1 MKLEEVIE
9 MSTEFEFDAK
19 VKEADDIDI
28 KEYSFSPTLLENGVI
43 DYSNIEHDKIF
54 LVNKHDILEKEK
66 PDWIPEL
73 DLDGLMADEFL
84 PTTIKSSDG
93 FYYVQAKKFIGMGA
107 KSVETKDLIGKNKT
121 VEIQEK
127 KYETTVYKMSS
138 DILAATVDYYIK
150 KQKALNK
157 QVGKKE
163 TVGLP
168 RRTKSMYTS
177 RFQNMVD
184 LLRFIPEY
192 KENEALLKHY
202 PNRSKS
208 EAYRKQNKIIFD
220 QYKDLLGNLKD
231 KILDLNLD
239 KIDYGNAYTK
249 GEITSYG
256 DTGLS
261 NSLYEDF
268 GVRIKKQNGSTFS
281 LEQKNRVESV
291 LKDTYT
297 YYGDLSN
304 ISKDFNLKVSYAD
317 NCRQHARKAIGL
329 FTPYH
334 NAIGVS
340 FFDDNTYERTTAVH
354 EFAHFLDYTK
364 GNEFSYR
371 YASDKD
377 GSLENQIATKY
388 KKLIREQ
395 NENNKSKV
403 DESKTI
409 KLGDY
414 WYRTCECFA
423 RAMEQDF
430 ELTIG
435 LKEKCEPPA
444 YLPEEIFN
452 KEIKPL
458 IEELKKENEIKL
470 NLIPGKFVTLT
481 TKIKGNVMEQTKDYE
496 TLENVFE
503 ENKLIDSIF
512 QTVSK
517 EFNEKNK
524 DFFNFYEEE
533 KSEQIENLS
542 KNISN
547 IKEKMLFSKI
557 HSEMLKIRVE
567 ELKEMVK
574 RCPNEDIALAVGIRY
589 FNYFGN
595 IEGNISHQNLYTR
608 FGIGHYEKDQM
619 VYPKP
624 EELNSFISKLYE
636 NSKTQETY
644 IWKHYEDGSCCLKA
658 PNGEEY
664 FVYDPDA
671 DEVKITKDSNWIRI
685 DELNLGD
692 KTFTQYAED
701 YVLEKNA
708 ATYISF
714 ETNGKNIEKEQN
726 VDESKQYSFFVKDT
740 AEFEMFEEFETITGL
755 TAREAI
761 SEYKRLREDGLK
773 AGIGIN
779 IPSDTTFDDPKGLG
793 TTILVRENGI
803 DTFDIYGDSFIVDLK
818 ENNEKSQNR
827 IAAYKELCEELQRAG
842 LNVKEPKFLFEK
854 EKELGLSDELTNT
867 ETVTKEE
874 LEREKALIQERIKRY
889 KEELSELKN
898 TDPNYLD
905 EDITIQSE
913 LIRKLENQTD
923 EDIKKQIL
931 WKKENQRE
939 QEELKKN
946 IVEQMKKESQ
956 KKTIA
961 QEGDLFSYN
970 ETHPSYLHKNKE
982 TGREIS
988 IQPEGLL
995 TENIKNIGRLK
1006 NLSEA
1011 TETIEKIKSMGFDIH
1026 STASR
1031 VVIFNDDKF
1040 YDFDTN
1046 SDIGK
1051 FNFQTE
1057 EYEYNFDNRKL
1068 KDWDFKKFIDGGLK
1082 ITKQMKEFEKI
1093 EAKNTEIKS
1102 EEKQKINTYIPKPVT
1117 LEEILSVMD
1126 FKIDIS
1132 DSGKIKI
1139 FDNQWG
1145 EYIDNGED
1153 FEGNGNEAYEFTSAS
1168 EIFERLDTYISDYI
1182 INDMIEQL
1190 NVIGAE
1196 PATSETLE
1204 DLCHIFK
1211 NELEKGNTGLSEG
1224 TLNLAMGIVEPNTVI
1239 MPEISKN
1246 SLKIEIPQ
1254 VLNYFD
1260 SKYELFYDS
1269 YPADGQIIHNNNVYD
1284 KENVLKLEKELVL
1297 LFDSQMKENE
1307 IFKTFVQN
1315 AAKERGDI
1323 FSSDREC
1330 AALLMTIKEIGLEKE
1345 LGFEIPELKRNEIA
1359 TLLQIELNQS
1369 KITEKEIIN
1378 RVEKGK
1384 NLVKSYFFEHWKDDK
1399 EKGVFDLWAT
1409 HDAMRYVG
1417 FNLEIQNYENGK
1429 YVDVYNQE
1437 EKKELE
1443 KINQTMKNLL
1453 NEYSSEL
1460 IERMNNN
1467 SNKFLFIFEKLQAA
1481 GIEVVFDKEEF
1492 DRILEREKLL
1502 QKMTKK
1508 LSEFEDMKKELLDIT
1523 QRREVLNSEIA
1534 LSQEERIRQETKADD
1549 TEFKNF
1555 CKTVKLLTPFI
1566 EINKNNINGTWY
1578 SEKIKLEFLS
1588 VSTNL
1593 NDDNFHAIEILN
1605 LFSRINGNY
1614 YINIYSI
1621 NELNEFIF
1629 DSHKELHFF
1638 DPYEEKII
1646 SINSDGEINDTEID
1660 EKYLIVL
1667 TEFKKECNRKNFT
1680 KQLEDTIYEELK
1692 KKIETQRVALEKD
1705 INTVFI
1711 NKNVGILTA
1720 SESNDLKQKLY
1731 KLPYVELNGIK
1742 VYANKIDEVKPSQF
1756 LEELG
1761 LANILQNHDY
1771 DMFILP
1777 EQYTERNKHADTLA
1791 NDEFLD
1797 LKNLSTK
1804 KIRQIGQKFSNAKE
1818 QGKNVFIYLNNDFS
1832 EKEVVDEINW
1842 RILHDLKIPQANI
1855 EGKLIIMFGKSNQYL
1870 EYKIEKDGI
1879 QPIKKDRGIPP
1890 TRAGGLNVYEN
1901 IPHAQPYINISQTEN
1916 KSTPQNFITQDGTT
1930 YGFAFNGKIY
1940 LNPEII
1946 SSEAALHEYT
1956 HLWDNYTK
1964 VTNPELWQ
1972 KGKEIFKNTNLW
1984 EEVKNEPNYQ
1994 DLAHDE
2000 DLILSE
2006 CHARITGKIADKIL
2020 DKIQKENGELT
2031 KDTVID
2037 WNKEVF
2043 EYISKEFVDKDIDIQ
2058 SVSEFVSQT
2067 MKDFMEGRVMQKI
2080 DSYRINHNHDYFLSQ
2095 KAIEFRIEQAKALTK
2110 AFFVENW
2117 EQSSKDEFVQKAM
2130 EYTLEP
2136 NSTVLFDKYLKENEV
2151 EVYTKEEQEKMEQA
2165 NNLIKEIVEQYS
2177 KELFETYNQK
2187 EMLNKF
2193 WSKADIVDTVPDG
2206 WKKTQGVT
2214 TVPNGYV
2221 AITNG
2226 KSRFA
2231 DGEKRETKLIREE
2244 NYKQIELELDFGLIP
2259 MMPKIELKEPE
2270 KQIIKEEV
2278 KLPFSIINNV
2288 EKGRVNIKFDQKIS
2302 DKKFNSI
2309 LKELKSAG
2317 WRFSS
2322 FNKQWYPVG
2331 KAVEKSETFVKELQ
2345 EKYAKSEETI
2355 TYATASFE
2363 EFSQTLT
2370 ESQIQ
2375 KSPYDGIKFFDRNYK
2390 EIDEFVAYFNRNLNV
2405 FGKDVAPIDEK
2416 IAETIFESLQ
2426 VDRVGTLNSR
2436 TIRLGLDASDNLVL
2450 LNKEK
2455 NEIETKNITLK
2466 ELFFLAKETLEKEK
2480 QSLDEMLEKFNKKDN
2495 KEQFISVFGNLFQS
2509 AKDNNTELTN
2519 KMDVIF
2525 EAYIKEPTQQTKK
2538 ISKVKPLKVGDS
2550 IGDEIVQDVFEMAKG
2565 VYQATLMKN
2574 INEGPGTY
2582 FILDKNIVEKLNPEL
2597 HQFLEEKDEH
2607 SIFETS
2613 SRTTPHIIKELID
2626 KKLCPPRD
2634 NEYYHQ
2640 LVLHTQNNPLKYE
2653 VLYPVT
2659 KYNFKNKLK
2668 QICEIDKDFN
2678 HDVLTMGKQLLS
2690 FATENDKR
2698 EISRWLRDDVGCDD
2712 EKLLRN
2718 VFSNWVSEKEIK
2730 QEKKKDGYPPRG
2742 E

>member
-1 MKLEEVIE
+1 

-93 FYYVQAKKFIGMGA
+93 FYYVQAKKI
-107 KSVETKDLIGKNKT
+107 TDILDNKNVPNKR
-121 VEIQEK
+121 
-127 KYETTVYKMSS
+127 YETQIYKMSS

-157 QVGKKE
+157 QVEKKE

-291 LKDTYT
+291 LKDTYS

-304 ISKDFNLKVSYAD
+304 ISKDFHLKLSYAD
-317 NCRQHARKAIGL
+317 NCRQHARKSIGL

-403 DESKTI
+403 GESKTI

-435 LKEKCEPPA
+435 LKEKCNPPA

-503 ENKLIDSIF
+503 DNKLIDSIF
-512 QTVSK
+512 ETVSK

-524 DFFNFYEEE
+524 DFFNIYEEQ
-533 KSEQIENLS
+533 KSKQIENLS

-574 RCPNEDIALAVGIRY
+574 RCPNKDIALAVSIRY

-595 IEGNISHQNLYTR
+595 IEENISHQNLYTR

-636 NSKTQETY
+636 NSKTQETFMW
-644 IWKHYEDGSCCLKA
+644 IHYEDGSSYLKA
-658 PNGEEY
+658 PNGKKY
-664 FVYDPDA
+664 FEFDPDA
-671 DEVKITKDSNWIRI
+671 DEVKITEDSNWIRI

-701 YVLEKNA
+701 YILEKNA

-755 TAREAI
+755 TAKEAI

-827 IAAYKELCEELQRAG
+827 IAAYKELYEELQRAG

-854 EKELGLSDELTNT
+854 EKELGLSDNLTNT
-867 ETVTKEE
+867 ETVTNEE
-874 LEREKALIQERIKRY
+874 FSILIQRK
-889 KEELSELKN
+889 KEIEVQLQEKENKPLTIQDMDKEQYIPWRMKAHEETEAQATSMWNHMEEQAQNSVIELKN
-898 TDPNYLD
+898 
-905 EDITIQSE
+905 
-913 LIRKLENQTD
+913 
-923 EDIKKQIL
+923 
-931 WKKENQRE
+931 
-939 QEELKKN
+939 ELKEVN
-946 IVEQMKKESQ
+946 
-956 KKTIA
+956 
-961 QEGDLFSYN
+961 
-970 ETHPSYLHKNKE
+970 NK
-982 TGREIS
+982 I
-988 IQPEGLL
+988 
-995 TENIKNIGRLK
+995 N
-1006 NLSEA
+1006 
-1011 TETIEKIKSMGFDIH
+1011 
-1026 STASR
+1026 
-1031 VVIFNDDKF
+1031 V
-1040 YDFDTN
+1040 
-1046 SDIGK
+1046 
-1051 FNFQTE
+1051 
-1057 EYEYNFDNRKL
+1057 
-1068 KDWDFKKFIDGGLK
+1068 
-1082 ITKQMKEFEKI
+1082 
-1093 EAKNTEIKS
+1093 
-1102 EEKQKINTYIPKPVT
+1102 EKQN
-1117 LEEILSVMD
+1117 
-1126 FKIDIS
+1126 F
-1132 DSGKIKI
+1132 
-1139 FDNQWG
+1139 
-1145 EYIDNGED
+1145 
-1153 FEGNGNEAYEFTSAS
+1153 
-1168 EIFERLDTYISDYI
+1168 
-1182 INDMIEQL
+1182 
-1190 NVIGAE
+1190 
-1196 PATSETLE
+1196 
-1204 DLCHIFK
+1204 
-1211 NELEKGNTGLSEG
+1211 
-1224 TLNLAMGIVEPNTVI
+1224 
-1239 MPEISKN
+1239 
-1246 SLKIEIPQ
+1246 
-1254 VLNYFD
+1254 
-1260 SKYELFYDS
+1260 
-1269 YPADGQIIHNNNVYD
+1269 
-1284 KENVLKLEKELVL
+1284 
-1297 LFDSQMKENE
+1297 
-1307 IFKTFVQN
+1307 
-1315 AAKERGDI
+1315 
-1323 FSSDREC
+1323 
-1330 AALLMTIKEIGLEKE
+1330 
-1345 LGFEIPELKRNEIA
+1345 
-1359 TLLQIELNQS
+1359 
-1369 KITEKEIIN
+1369 
-1378 RVEKGK
+1378 
-1384 NLVKSYFFEHWKDDK
+1384 
-1399 EKGVFDLWAT
+1399 VFD
-1409 HDAMRYVG
+1409 
-1417 FNLEIQNYENGK
+1417 
-1429 YVDVYNQE
+1429 
-1437 EKKELE
+1437 
-1443 KINQTMKNLL
+1443 
-1453 NEYSSEL
+1453 
-1460 IERMNNN
+1460 
-1467 SNKFLFIFEKLQAA
+1467 KLDAA
-1481 GIEVVFDKEEF
+1481 GIEVESDIPLMPVVSVEEA
-1492 DRILEREKLL
+1492 
-1502 QKMTKK
+1502 
-1508 LSEFEDMKKELLDIT
+1508 KKE
-1523 QRREVLNSEIA
+1523 
-1534 LSQEERIRQETKADD
+1534 
-1549 TEFKNF
+1549 
-1555 CKTVKLLTPFI
+1555 
-1566 EINKNNINGTWY
+1566 
-1578 SEKIKLEFLS
+1578 
-1588 VSTNL
+1588 
-1593 NDDNFHAIEILN
+1593 
-1605 LFSRINGNY
+1605 
-1614 YINIYSI
+1614 
-1621 NELNEFIF
+1621 
-1629 DSHKELHFF
+1629 
-1638 DPYEEKII
+1638 
-1646 SINSDGEINDTEID
+1646 
-1660 EKYLIVL
+1660 
-1667 TEFKKECNRKNFT
+1667 
-1680 KQLEDTIYEELK
+1680 
-1692 KKIETQRVALEKD
+1692 
-1705 INTVFI
+1705 
-1711 NKNVGILTA
+1711 
-1720 SESNDLKQKLY
+1720 
-1731 KLPYVELNGIK
+1731 
-1742 VYANKIDEVKPSQF
+1742 
-1756 LEELG
+1756 
-1761 LANILQNHDY
+1761 
-1771 DMFILP
+1771 
-1777 EQYTERNKHADTLA
+1777 
-1791 NDEFLD
+1791 
-1797 LKNLSTK
+1797 
-1804 KIRQIGQKFSNAKE
+1804 
-1818 QGKNVFIYLNNDFS
+1818 
-1832 EKEVVDEINW
+1832 
-1842 RILHDLKIPQANI
+1842 
-1855 EGKLIIMFGKSNQYL
+1855 
-1870 EYKIEKDGI
+1870 
-1879 QPIKKDRGIPP
+1879 
-1890 TRAGGLNVYEN
+1890 
-1901 IPHAQPYINISQTEN
+1901 
-1916 KSTPQNFITQDGTT
+1916 
-1930 YGFAFNGKIY
+1930 
-1940 LNPEII
+1940 
-1946 SSEAALHEYT
+1946 
-1956 HLWDNYTK
+1956 
-1964 VTNPELWQ
+1964 
-1972 KGKEIFKNTNLW
+1972 
-1984 EEVKNEPNYQ
+1984 
-1994 DLAHDE
+1994 
-2000 DLILSE
+2000 
-2006 CHARITGKIADKIL
+2006 
-2020 DKIQKENGELT
+2020 
-2031 KDTVID
+2031 
-2037 WNKEVF
+2037 
-2043 EYISKEFVDKDIDIQ
+2043 
-2058 SVSEFVSQT
+2058 
-2067 MKDFMEGRVMQKI
+2067 
-2080 DSYRINHNHDYFLSQ
+2080 
-2095 KAIEFRIEQAKALTK
+2095 
-2110 AFFVENW
+2110 
-2117 EQSSKDEFVQKAM
+2117 
-2130 EYTLEP
+2130 
-2136 NSTVLFDKYLKENEV
+2136 
-2151 EVYTKEEQEKMEQA
+2151 
-2165 NNLIKEIVEQYS
+2165 
-2177 KELFETYNQK
+2177 
-2187 EMLNKF
+2187 
-2193 WSKADIVDTVPDG
+2193 
-2206 WKKTQGVT
+2206 
-2214 TVPNGYV
+2214 
-2221 AITNG
+2221 
-2226 KSRFA
+2226 
-2231 DGEKRETKLIREE
+2231 
-2244 NYKQIELELDFGLIP
+2244 
-2259 MMPKIELKEPE
+2259 
-2270 KQIIKEEV
+2270 IIKEEV

-2317 WRFSS
+2317 WKFSS

-2390 EIDEFVAYFNRNLNV
+2390 EIDEFVAFFNRNLNV

-2509 AKDNNTELTN
+2509 AKDNNTELIN
-2519 KMDVIF
+2519 KMDVIYD
-2525 EAYIKEPTQQTKK
+2525 AYIKEPTQQTKK
-2538 ISKVKPLKVGDS
+2538 IPKVQPLKVGDS

>member
-1 MKLEEVIE
+1 

-93 FYYVQAKKFIGMGA
+93 FYYVQAKKLTDIL
-107 KSVETKDLIGKNKT
+107 DNKNDPNKR
-121 VEIQEK
+121 
-127 KYETTVYKMSS
+127 YETQIYKMSS

-157 QVGKKE
+157 QVEKKE

-291 LKDTYT
+291 LKDTYL

-304 ISKDFNLKVSYAD
+304 ISKDFHLKVSYAD

-403 DESKTI
+403 GESKTI

-435 LKEKCEPPA
+435 LKEKCNPPA

-470 NLIPGKFVTLT
+470 NLIPGKFFTLT

-503 ENKLIDSIF
+503 DNKLIDSIF
-512 QTVSK
+512 ETVSK

-524 DFFNFYEEE
+524 DFFNIYEEQ
-533 KSEQIENLS
+533 KSKQIENLS

-574 RCPNEDIALAVGIRY
+574 RCPNKDIALAVGIRY

-636 NSKTQETY
+636 NSKKQETY
-644 IWKHYEDGSCCLKA
+644 IWNHYEDGSCCLKA
-658 PNGEEY
+658 PNGEQY

-671 DEVKITKDSNWIRI
+671 DEVKITEDSNWIRSE
-685 DELNLGD
+685 ELNLGD

-701 YVLEKNA
+701 YILENNA

-755 TAREAI
+755 TAKEAI

-827 IAAYKELCEELQRAG
+827 IAAYKELYEELQRAG
-842 LNVKEPKFLFEK
+842 LNVKEPKFLFDK
-854 EKELGLSDELTNT
+854 HLELNNHKDSGEISIYRNKIFQINWLVKTLNISS
-867 ETVTKEE
+867 ETADMFYDNYTVYEE
-874 LEREKALIQERIKRY
+874 VGKNYPDWNYE
-889 KEELSELKN
+889 KN
-898 TDPNYLD
+898 T
-905 EDITIQSE
+905 ITIFE
-913 LIRKLENQTD
+913 ERNNKLDYYEVSPL
-923 EDIKKQIL
+923 EICEIA
-931 WKKENQRE
+931 
-939 QEELKKN
+939 LKH
-946 IVEQMKKESQ
+946 
-956 KKTIA
+956 A
-961 QEGDLFSYN
+961 
-970 ETHPSYLHKNKE
+970 KNKE
-982 TGREIS
+982 E
-988 IQPEGLL
+988 
-995 TENIKNIGRLK
+995 
-1006 NLSEA
+1006 
-1011 TETIEKIKSMGFDIH
+1011 
-1026 STASR
+1026 
-1031 VVIFNDDKF
+1031 
-1040 YDFDTN
+1040 
-1046 SDIGK
+1046 
-1051 FNFQTE
+1051 
-1057 EYEYNFDNRKL
+1057 
-1068 KDWDFKKFIDGGLK
+1068 
-1082 ITKQMKEFEKI
+1082 
-1093 EAKNTEIKS
+1093 
-1102 EEKQKINTYIPKPVT
+1102 
-1117 LEEILSVMD
+1117 
-1126 FKIDIS
+1126 
-1132 DSGKIKI
+1132 
-1139 FDNQWG
+1139 
-1145 EYIDNGED
+1145 
-1153 FEGNGNEAYEFTSAS
+1153 
-1168 EIFERLDTYISDYI
+1168 
-1182 INDMIEQL
+1182 
-1190 NVIGAE
+1190 
-1196 PATSETLE
+1196 
-1204 DLCHIFK
+1204 
-1211 NELEKGNTGLSEG
+1211 
-1224 TLNLAMGIVEPNTVI
+1224 
-1239 MPEISKN
+1239 
-1246 SLKIEIPQ
+1246 IEIIKT
-1254 VLNYFD
+1254 VM
-1260 SKYELFYDS
+1260 SKQNS
-1269 YPADGQIIHNNNVYD
+1269 
-1284 KENVLKLEKELVL
+1284 LEKE
-1297 LFDSQMKENE
+1297 NE
-1307 IFKTFVQN
+1307 
-1315 AAKERGDI
+1315 
-1323 FSSDREC
+1323 
-1330 AALLMTIKEIGLEKE
+1330 
-1345 LGFEIPELKRNEIA
+1345 
-1359 TLLQIELNQS
+1359 
-1369 KITEKEIIN
+1369 
-1378 RVEKGK
+1378 
-1384 NLVKSYFFEHWKDDK
+1384 
-1399 EKGVFDLWAT
+1399 
-1409 HDAMRYVG
+1409 
-1417 FNLEIQNYENGK
+1417 
-1429 YVDVYNQE
+1429 
-1437 EKKELE
+1437 
-1443 KINQTMKNLL
+1443 
-1453 NEYSSEL
+1453 
-1460 IERMNNN
+1460 
-1467 SNKFLFIFEKLQAA
+1467 
-1481 GIEVVFDKEEF
+1481 
-1492 DRILEREKLL
+1492 
-1502 QKMTKK
+1502 
-1508 LSEFEDMKKELLDIT
+1508 
-1523 QRREVLNSEIA
+1523 
-1534 LSQEERIRQETKADD
+1534 
-1549 TEFKNF
+1549 
-1555 CKTVKLLTPFI
+1555 
-1566 EINKNNINGTWY
+1566 
-1578 SEKIKLEFLS
+1578 
-1588 VSTNL
+1588 
-1593 NDDNFHAIEILN
+1593 
-1605 LFSRINGNY
+1605 
-1614 YINIYSI
+1614 
-1621 NELNEFIF
+1621 
-1629 DSHKELHFF
+1629 
-1638 DPYEEKII
+1638 
-1646 SINSDGEINDTEID
+1646 
-1660 EKYLIVL
+1660 
-1667 TEFKKECNRKNFT
+1667 
-1680 KQLEDTIYEELK
+1680 
-1692 KKIETQRVALEKD
+1692 
-1705 INTVFI
+1705 
-1711 NKNVGILTA
+1711 
-1720 SESNDLKQKLY
+1720 
-1731 KLPYVELNGIK
+1731 
-1742 VYANKIDEVKPSQF
+1742 
-1756 LEELG
+1756 
-1761 LANILQNHDY
+1761 
-1771 DMFILP
+1771 
-1777 EQYTERNKHADTLA
+1777 
-1791 NDEFLD
+1791 
-1797 LKNLSTK
+1797 
-1804 KIRQIGQKFSNAKE
+1804 
-1818 QGKNVFIYLNNDFS
+1818 
-1832 EKEVVDEINW
+1832 
-1842 RILHDLKIPQANI
+1842 
-1855 EGKLIIMFGKSNQYL
+1855 
-1870 EYKIEKDGI
+1870 
-1879 QPIKKDRGIPP
+1879 
-1890 TRAGGLNVYEN
+1890 
-1901 IPHAQPYINISQTEN
+1901 
-1916 KSTPQNFITQDGTT
+1916 
-1930 YGFAFNGKIY
+1930 
-1940 LNPEII
+1940 
-1946 SSEAALHEYT
+1946 
-1956 HLWDNYTK
+1956 
-1964 VTNPELWQ
+1964 
-1972 KGKEIFKNTNLW
+1972 
-1984 EEVKNEPNYQ
+1984 
-1994 DLAHDE
+1994 
-2000 DLILSE
+2000 
-2006 CHARITGKIADKIL
+2006 
-2020 DKIQKENGELT
+2020 
-2031 KDTVID
+2031 
-2037 WNKEVF
+2037 
-2043 EYISKEFVDKDIDIQ
+2043 
-2058 SVSEFVSQT
+2058 
-2067 MKDFMEGRVMQKI
+2067 VMPKI

-2136 NSTVLFDKYLKENEV
+2136 NSTVLFDKYLKEKEV

-2165 NNLIKEIVEQYS
+2165 NNSIKEIVEQYS
-2177 KELFETYNQK
+2177 KELFVTYNQK
-2187 EMLNKF
+2187 EKLNKF
-2193 WSKADIVDTVPDG
+2193 WSEADIVDTVPDG
-2206 WKKTQGVT
+2206 WKKDQGVT

-2244 NYKQIELELDFGLIP
+2244 NYKQTELELDFGLIP

-2322 FNKQWYPVG
+2322 FNKQWYPAG

-2345 EKYAKSEETI
+2345 EKFAKSEETI

-2509 AKDNNTELTN
+2509 AKDNNTELIN
-2519 KMDVIF
+2519 KMDVIYD
-2525 EAYIKEPTQQTKK
+2525 AYIKKPTQQTKK
-2538 ISKVKPLKVGDS
+2538 ISKVQPLKVGDY
-2550 IGDEIVQDVFEMAKG
+2550 IGDEVVQDVLEMAKG

-2597 HQFLEEKDEH
+2597 HQFLEEKEEH
-2607 SIFETS
+2607 AIFKTS

-2626 KKLCPPRD
+2626 KNLCPPRD
-2634 NEYYHQ
+2634 KEYYHQ
-2640 LVLHTQNNPLKYE
+2640 LDLHIQKNPLKYE

-2659 KYNFKNKLK
+2659 KSNFKNKLK
-2668 QICEIDKDFN
+2668 KLYEIDKHIN

-2690 FATENDKR
+2690 FAIKDEKE
-2698 EISRWLRDDVGCDD
+2698 EISRWLKDDVGCED
-2712 EKLLRN
+2712 EKLLKN
-2718 VFSNWVSEKEIK
+2718 VFTKWVLEKEII
-2730 QEKKKDGYPPRG
+2730 QEKNKDGYPPRG

>member
-1 MKLEEVIE
+1 

-93 FYYVQAKKFIGMGA
+93 FYYVQAKKFIGMGT
-107 KSVETKDLIGKNKT
+107 KSVEIKELIGKNKT

-208 EAYRKQNKIIFD
+208 EAYRKQNKIIFS
-220 QYKDLLGNLKD
+220 QYTDLLGVLKD
-231 KILDLNLD
+231 KLLDLNLD

-249 GEITSYG
+249 GEVTSYG

-291 LKDTYT
+291 LKDTYS

-403 DESKTI
+403 GESKTI

-503 ENKLIDSIF
+503 DNKLIDSIF

-574 RCPNEDIALAVGIRY
+574 RCPNKDIALAVGIRY

-740 AEFEMFEEFETITGL
+740 AEFEMFEEFQTITGL

-793 TTILVRENGI
+793 TTILVRENGV

-818 ENNEKSQNR
+818 ENNERSQNR
-827 IAAYKELCEELQRAG
+827 IAAYKELYEEAKTQG

-854 EKELGLSDELTNT
+854 EKELGLSDNLTNS
-867 ETVTKEE
+867 ETVTNEE
-874 LEREKALIQERIKRY
+874 FSILIQRK
-889 KEELSELKN
+889 KEIEVQLQEKENKPLTIQDMDKEQYIPWRMKAHEETEAQATSMWNHMEEQAQNSVIELKN
-898 TDPNYLD
+898 
-905 EDITIQSE
+905 
-913 LIRKLENQTD
+913 
-923 EDIKKQIL
+923 
-931 WKKENQRE
+931 
-939 QEELKKN
+939 ELKEVN
-946 IVEQMKKESQ
+946 
-956 KKTIA
+956 
-961 QEGDLFSYN
+961 
-970 ETHPSYLHKNKE
+970 NK
-982 TGREIS
+982 I
-988 IQPEGLL
+988 
-995 TENIKNIGRLK
+995 N
-1006 NLSEA
+1006 
-1011 TETIEKIKSMGFDIH
+1011 
-1026 STASR
+1026 
-1031 VVIFNDDKF
+1031 V
-1040 YDFDTN
+1040 
-1046 SDIGK
+1046 
-1051 FNFQTE
+1051 
-1057 EYEYNFDNRKL
+1057 
-1068 KDWDFKKFIDGGLK
+1068 
-1082 ITKQMKEFEKI
+1082 
-1093 EAKNTEIKS
+1093 
-1102 EEKQKINTYIPKPVT
+1102 EKQN
-1117 LEEILSVMD
+1117 
-1126 FKIDIS
+1126 F
-1132 DSGKIKI
+1132 
-1139 FDNQWG
+1139 
-1145 EYIDNGED
+1145 
-1153 FEGNGNEAYEFTSAS
+1153 
-1168 EIFERLDTYISDYI
+1168 
-1182 INDMIEQL
+1182 
-1190 NVIGAE
+1190 
-1196 PATSETLE
+1196 
-1204 DLCHIFK
+1204 
-1211 NELEKGNTGLSEG
+1211 
-1224 TLNLAMGIVEPNTVI
+1224 
-1239 MPEISKN
+1239 
-1246 SLKIEIPQ
+1246 
-1254 VLNYFD
+1254 
-1260 SKYELFYDS
+1260 
-1269 YPADGQIIHNNNVYD
+1269 
-1284 KENVLKLEKELVL
+1284 
-1297 LFDSQMKENE
+1297 
-1307 IFKTFVQN
+1307 
-1315 AAKERGDI
+1315 
-1323 FSSDREC
+1323 
-1330 AALLMTIKEIGLEKE
+1330 
-1345 LGFEIPELKRNEIA
+1345 
-1359 TLLQIELNQS
+1359 
-1369 KITEKEIIN
+1369 
-1378 RVEKGK
+1378 
-1384 NLVKSYFFEHWKDDK
+1384 
-1399 EKGVFDLWAT
+1399 VFD
-1409 HDAMRYVG
+1409 
-1417 FNLEIQNYENGK
+1417 
-1429 YVDVYNQE
+1429 
-1437 EKKELE
+1437 
-1443 KINQTMKNLL
+1443 
-1453 NEYSSEL
+1453 
-1460 IERMNNN
+1460 
-1467 SNKFLFIFEKLQAA
+1467 KLDAA
-1481 GIEVVFDKEEF
+1481 GIEVESDIPLMPVVSVEEA
-1492 DRILEREKLL
+1492 
-1502 QKMTKK
+1502 
-1508 LSEFEDMKKELLDIT
+1508 KKE
-1523 QRREVLNSEIA
+1523 
-1534 LSQEERIRQETKADD
+1534 
-1549 TEFKNF
+1549 
-1555 CKTVKLLTPFI
+1555 
-1566 EINKNNINGTWY
+1566 
-1578 SEKIKLEFLS
+1578 
-1588 VSTNL
+1588 
-1593 NDDNFHAIEILN
+1593 
-1605 LFSRINGNY
+1605 
-1614 YINIYSI
+1614 
-1621 NELNEFIF
+1621 
-1629 DSHKELHFF
+1629 
-1638 DPYEEKII
+1638 
-1646 SINSDGEINDTEID
+1646 
-1660 EKYLIVL
+1660 
-1667 TEFKKECNRKNFT
+1667 
-1680 KQLEDTIYEELK
+1680 
-1692 KKIETQRVALEKD
+1692 
-1705 INTVFI
+1705 
-1711 NKNVGILTA
+1711 
-1720 SESNDLKQKLY
+1720 
-1731 KLPYVELNGIK
+1731 
-1742 VYANKIDEVKPSQF
+1742 
-1756 LEELG
+1756 
-1761 LANILQNHDY
+1761 
-1771 DMFILP
+1771 
-1777 EQYTERNKHADTLA
+1777 
-1791 NDEFLD
+1791 
-1797 LKNLSTK
+1797 
-1804 KIRQIGQKFSNAKE
+1804 
-1818 QGKNVFIYLNNDFS
+1818 
-1832 EKEVVDEINW
+1832 
-1842 RILHDLKIPQANI
+1842 
-1855 EGKLIIMFGKSNQYL
+1855 
-1870 EYKIEKDGI
+1870 
-1879 QPIKKDRGIPP
+1879 
-1890 TRAGGLNVYEN
+1890 
-1901 IPHAQPYINISQTEN
+1901 
-1916 KSTPQNFITQDGTT
+1916 
-1930 YGFAFNGKIY
+1930 
-1940 LNPEII
+1940 
-1946 SSEAALHEYT
+1946 
-1956 HLWDNYTK
+1956 
-1964 VTNPELWQ
+1964 
-1972 KGKEIFKNTNLW
+1972 
-1984 EEVKNEPNYQ
+1984 
-1994 DLAHDE
+1994 
-2000 DLILSE
+2000 
-2006 CHARITGKIADKIL
+2006 
-2020 DKIQKENGELT
+2020 
-2031 KDTVID
+2031 
-2037 WNKEVF
+2037 
-2043 EYISKEFVDKDIDIQ
+2043 
-2058 SVSEFVSQT
+2058 
-2067 MKDFMEGRVMQKI
+2067 
-2080 DSYRINHNHDYFLSQ
+2080 
-2095 KAIEFRIEQAKALTK
+2095 
-2110 AFFVENW
+2110 
-2117 EQSSKDEFVQKAM
+2117 
-2130 EYTLEP
+2130 
-2136 NSTVLFDKYLKENEV
+2136 
-2151 EVYTKEEQEKMEQA
+2151 
-2165 NNLIKEIVEQYS
+2165 
-2177 KELFETYNQK
+2177 
-2187 EMLNKF
+2187 
-2193 WSKADIVDTVPDG
+2193 
-2206 WKKTQGVT
+2206 
-2214 TVPNGYV
+2214 
-2221 AITNG
+2221 
-2226 KSRFA
+2226 
-2231 DGEKRETKLIREE
+2231 
-2244 NYKQIELELDFGLIP
+2244 
-2259 MMPKIELKEPE
+2259 
-2270 KQIIKEEV
+2270 IIKEEV

-2355 TYATASFE
+2355 TYATTSFE

-2390 EIDEFVAYFNRNLNV
+2390 EIDEFVAYFNRNLNI
-2405 FGKDVAPIDEK
+2405 FGKDVEPIDEK

-2455 NEIETKNITLK
+2455 NEIETKQISLK
-2466 ELFFLAKETLEKEK
+2466 ELFSLARETLEKSKEE
-2480 QSLDEMLEKFNKKDN
+2480 LDKSINNLYQNDN
-2495 KEQFISVFGNLFQS
+2495 KEQLVNILENLFQT
-2509 AKDNNTELTN
+2509 AKRNNTELIN
-2519 KMDVIF
+2519 KMNVIYD
-2525 EAYIKEPTQQTKK
+2525 AYIKEPTQQAKK
-2538 ISKVKPLKVGDS
+2538 ISKVKPLRIGDS

-2574 INEGPGTY
+2574 INEGVFTSGTY
-2582 FILDKNIVEKLNPEL
+2582 FVLDKNIVEKLNPEL
-2597 HQFLEEKDEH
+2597 HQFLEEKEERA
-2607 SIFETS
+2607 IFETS

-2712 EKLLRN
+2712 EKTLKN

>member
-1 MKLEEVIE
+1 

-93 FYYVQAKKFIGMGA
+93 FYYVQAKKFIGMGT
-107 KSVETKDLIGKNKT
+107 KSVEIKELIGKNKT

-403 DESKTI
+403 GESKTI

-444 YLPEEIFN
+444 YLQEKIFN

-503 ENKLIDSIF
+503 DNKLIDSIF

-542 KNISN
+542 KNIFN

-574 RCPNEDIALAVGIRY
+574 RCPNKDIALAVGIRY

-714 ETNGKNIEKEQN
+714 ETNGKNIEKKQN

-740 AEFEMFEEFETITGL
+740 AEFEMFEEFQTITGL
-755 TAREAI
+755 TAKEAI

-793 TTILVRENGI
+793 TTILVRENGV

-818 ENNEKSQNR
+818 ENNERSQNR
-827 IAAYKELCEELQRAG
+827 IAAYKELYEELQRAG

-854 EKELGLSDELTNT
+854 EKELGLSDNLTNT
-867 ETVTKEE
+867 ETVTNEE
-874 LEREKALIQERIKRY
+874 FSILIQRK
-889 KEELSELKN
+889 KEIEVQLQEKENKPLTIQDMDKEQYIPWRMKAHEETEAQATSMWNHMEEQAQNSVIELKN
-898 TDPNYLD
+898 
-905 EDITIQSE
+905 
-913 LIRKLENQTD
+913 
-923 EDIKKQIL
+923 
-931 WKKENQRE
+931 
-939 QEELKKN
+939 ELKEVN
-946 IVEQMKKESQ
+946 
-956 KKTIA
+956 
-961 QEGDLFSYN
+961 
-970 ETHPSYLHKNKE
+970 NK
-982 TGREIS
+982 I
-988 IQPEGLL
+988 
-995 TENIKNIGRLK
+995 N
-1006 NLSEA
+1006 
-1011 TETIEKIKSMGFDIH
+1011 
-1026 STASR
+1026 
-1031 VVIFNDDKF
+1031 V
-1040 YDFDTN
+1040 
-1046 SDIGK
+1046 
-1051 FNFQTE
+1051 
-1057 EYEYNFDNRKL
+1057 
-1068 KDWDFKKFIDGGLK
+1068 
-1082 ITKQMKEFEKI
+1082 
-1093 EAKNTEIKS
+1093 
-1102 EEKQKINTYIPKPVT
+1102 EKQN
-1117 LEEILSVMD
+1117 
-1126 FKIDIS
+1126 F
-1132 DSGKIKI
+1132 
-1139 FDNQWG
+1139 
-1145 EYIDNGED
+1145 
-1153 FEGNGNEAYEFTSAS
+1153 
-1168 EIFERLDTYISDYI
+1168 
-1182 INDMIEQL
+1182 
-1190 NVIGAE
+1190 
-1196 PATSETLE
+1196 
-1204 DLCHIFK
+1204 
-1211 NELEKGNTGLSEG
+1211 
-1224 TLNLAMGIVEPNTVI
+1224 
-1239 MPEISKN
+1239 
-1246 SLKIEIPQ
+1246 
-1254 VLNYFD
+1254 
-1260 SKYELFYDS
+1260 
-1269 YPADGQIIHNNNVYD
+1269 
-1284 KENVLKLEKELVL
+1284 
-1297 LFDSQMKENE
+1297 
-1307 IFKTFVQN
+1307 
-1315 AAKERGDI
+1315 
-1323 FSSDREC
+1323 
-1330 AALLMTIKEIGLEKE
+1330 
-1345 LGFEIPELKRNEIA
+1345 
-1359 TLLQIELNQS
+1359 
-1369 KITEKEIIN
+1369 
-1378 RVEKGK
+1378 
-1384 NLVKSYFFEHWKDDK
+1384 
-1399 EKGVFDLWAT
+1399 VFD
-1409 HDAMRYVG
+1409 
-1417 FNLEIQNYENGK
+1417 
-1429 YVDVYNQE
+1429 
-1437 EKKELE
+1437 
-1443 KINQTMKNLL
+1443 
-1453 NEYSSEL
+1453 
-1460 IERMNNN
+1460 
-1467 SNKFLFIFEKLQAA
+1467 KLDAA
-1481 GIEVVFDKEEF
+1481 GIEVESDIPLMPVVSVEEA
-1492 DRILEREKLL
+1492 
-1502 QKMTKK
+1502 
-1508 LSEFEDMKKELLDIT
+1508 KKE
-1523 QRREVLNSEIA
+1523 
-1534 LSQEERIRQETKADD
+1534 
-1549 TEFKNF
+1549 
-1555 CKTVKLLTPFI
+1555 
-1566 EINKNNINGTWY
+1566 
-1578 SEKIKLEFLS
+1578 
-1588 VSTNL
+1588 
-1593 NDDNFHAIEILN
+1593 
-1605 LFSRINGNY
+1605 
-1614 YINIYSI
+1614 
-1621 NELNEFIF
+1621 
-1629 DSHKELHFF
+1629 
-1638 DPYEEKII
+1638 
-1646 SINSDGEINDTEID
+1646 
-1660 EKYLIVL
+1660 
-1667 TEFKKECNRKNFT
+1667 
-1680 KQLEDTIYEELK
+1680 
-1692 KKIETQRVALEKD
+1692 
-1705 INTVFI
+1705 
-1711 NKNVGILTA
+1711 
-1720 SESNDLKQKLY
+1720 
-1731 KLPYVELNGIK
+1731 
-1742 VYANKIDEVKPSQF
+1742 
-1756 LEELG
+1756 
-1761 LANILQNHDY
+1761 
-1771 DMFILP
+1771 
-1777 EQYTERNKHADTLA
+1777 
-1791 NDEFLD
+1791 
-1797 LKNLSTK
+1797 
-1804 KIRQIGQKFSNAKE
+1804 
-1818 QGKNVFIYLNNDFS
+1818 
-1832 EKEVVDEINW
+1832 
-1842 RILHDLKIPQANI
+1842 
-1855 EGKLIIMFGKSNQYL
+1855 
-1870 EYKIEKDGI
+1870 
-1879 QPIKKDRGIPP
+1879 
-1890 TRAGGLNVYEN
+1890 
-1901 IPHAQPYINISQTEN
+1901 
-1916 KSTPQNFITQDGTT
+1916 
-1930 YGFAFNGKIY
+1930 
-1940 LNPEII
+1940 
-1946 SSEAALHEYT
+1946 
-1956 HLWDNYTK
+1956 
-1964 VTNPELWQ
+1964 
-1972 KGKEIFKNTNLW
+1972 
-1984 EEVKNEPNYQ
+1984 
-1994 DLAHDE
+1994 
-2000 DLILSE
+2000 
-2006 CHARITGKIADKIL
+2006 
-2020 DKIQKENGELT
+2020 
-2031 KDTVID
+2031 
-2037 WNKEVF
+2037 
-2043 EYISKEFVDKDIDIQ
+2043 
-2058 SVSEFVSQT
+2058 
-2067 MKDFMEGRVMQKI
+2067 
-2080 DSYRINHNHDYFLSQ
+2080 
-2095 KAIEFRIEQAKALTK
+2095 
-2110 AFFVENW
+2110 
-2117 EQSSKDEFVQKAM
+2117 
-2130 EYTLEP
+2130 
-2136 NSTVLFDKYLKENEV
+2136 
-2151 EVYTKEEQEKMEQA
+2151 
-2165 NNLIKEIVEQYS
+2165 
-2177 KELFETYNQK
+2177 
-2187 EMLNKF
+2187 
-2193 WSKADIVDTVPDG
+2193 
-2206 WKKTQGVT
+2206 
-2214 TVPNGYV
+2214 
-2221 AITNG
+2221 
-2226 KSRFA
+2226 
-2231 DGEKRETKLIREE
+2231 
-2244 NYKQIELELDFGLIP
+2244 
-2259 MMPKIELKEPE
+2259 
-2270 KQIIKEEV
+2270 IIKEEV

-2331 KAVEKSETFVKELQ
+2331 KAVEKSESFIRELQ
-2345 EKYAKSEETI
+2345 EKYSKAEETI

-2390 EIDEFVAYFNRNLNV
+2390 EIDEFVAYFNRNLNI
-2405 FGKDVAPIDEK
+2405 FGKDVEPIDEK

-2455 NEIETKNITLK
+2455 NEIETKQISLK
-2466 ELFFLAKETLEKEK
+2466 ELFSLARETLEKSKEE
-2480 QSLDEMLEKFNKKDN
+2480 LDKSINNLYQNDN
-2495 KEQFISVFGNLFQS
+2495 KEQLVNILENLFQT
-2509 AKDNNTELTN
+2509 AKRNNTELIN
-2519 KMDVIF
+2519 KMNVIYD
-2525 EAYIKEPTQQTKK
+2525 AYIKEPTQQAKK
-2538 ISKVKPLKVGDS
+2538 ISKVKPLRIGDS

-2574 INEGPGTY
+2574 INEGVFTSGTY
-2582 FILDKNIVEKLNPEL
+2582 FVLDKNIVEKLNPEL
-2597 HQFLEEKDEH
+2597 HQFLEEKEERA
-2607 SIFETS
+2607 IFETS

-2712 EKLLRN
+2712 EKTLKN

>member
-1 MKLEEVIE
+1 

-54 LVNKHDILEKEK
+54 LVNKHDILEKER

-93 FYYVQAKKFIGMGA
+93 FYYVQAKKFIGMGT
-107 KSVETKDLIGKNKT
+107 KSVEIKELIGKNKT

-208 EAYRKQNKIIFD
+208 EAYRKQNKIIFS
-220 QYKDLLGNLKD
+220 QYTDLLGVLKD

-291 LKDTYT
+291 LKDTYS

-304 ISKDFNLKVSYAD
+304 ISKDFHLKLSYAD

-403 DESKTI
+403 GKSKTI

-503 ENKLIDSIF
+503 DNKLIDSIF

-524 DFFNFYEEE
+524 DFFNFYEEQ
-533 KSEQIENLS
+533 KSKQIENLS

-547 IKEKMLFSKI
+547 LKEKMLFYKI

-574 RCPNEDIALAVGIRY
+574 RCPNKDIALAVGIRY

-608 FGIGHYEKDQM
+608 FGIGHYENGQM
-619 VYPKP
+619 IYPKP
-624 EELNSFISKLYE
+624 EELNSFIYNLHD
-636 NSKTQETY
+636 NSKKQETY
-644 IWKHYEDGSCCLKA
+644 TWYHYEDGSGSLES
-658 PNGEEY
+658 PNGEKY
-664 FVYDPDA
+664 FQYDYSTN
-671 DEVKITKDSNWIRI
+671 EVKITEESKWKSIYD
-685 DELNLGD
+685 LFLHD
-692 KTFTQYAED
+692 KTLEEYAED
-701 YVLEKNA
+701 YVLENNP

-714 ETNGKNIEKEQN
+714 ETSGKNIEKEQN

-755 TAREAI
+755 TAKEAI
-761 SEYKRLREDGLK
+761 SKYKRLREDGLA

-803 DTFDIYGDSFIVDLK
+803 DAFDIYGDSFIVDLK

-827 IAAYKELCEELQRAG
+827 IAAYKELYEELQRAG

-854 EKELGLSDELTNT
+854 EKELGLSDNLTNT
-867 ETVTKEE
+867 ETVTNEE
-874 LEREKALIQERIKRY
+874 FSILIQRK
-889 KEELSELKN
+889 KEIEVQLQEKENKPLTIQDMDKEQYISWRMKAHEETEAQATSMWNHMEEQAQNSVIELKN
-898 TDPNYLD
+898 
-905 EDITIQSE
+905 
-913 LIRKLENQTD
+913 
-923 EDIKKQIL
+923 
-931 WKKENQRE
+931 
-939 QEELKKN
+939 ELKEVN
-946 IVEQMKKESQ
+946 
-956 KKTIA
+956 
-961 QEGDLFSYN
+961 
-970 ETHPSYLHKNKE
+970 NK
-982 TGREIS
+982 I
-988 IQPEGLL
+988 
-995 TENIKNIGRLK
+995 N
-1006 NLSEA
+1006 
-1011 TETIEKIKSMGFDIH
+1011 
-1026 STASR
+1026 
-1031 VVIFNDDKF
+1031 V
-1040 YDFDTN
+1040 
-1046 SDIGK
+1046 
-1051 FNFQTE
+1051 
-1057 EYEYNFDNRKL
+1057 
-1068 KDWDFKKFIDGGLK
+1068 
-1082 ITKQMKEFEKI
+1082 
-1093 EAKNTEIKS
+1093 
-1102 EEKQKINTYIPKPVT
+1102 EKQN
-1117 LEEILSVMD
+1117 
-1126 FKIDIS
+1126 F
-1132 DSGKIKI
+1132 
-1139 FDNQWG
+1139 
-1145 EYIDNGED
+1145 
-1153 FEGNGNEAYEFTSAS
+1153 
-1168 EIFERLDTYISDYI
+1168 
-1182 INDMIEQL
+1182 
-1190 NVIGAE
+1190 
-1196 PATSETLE
+1196 
-1204 DLCHIFK
+1204 
-1211 NELEKGNTGLSEG
+1211 
-1224 TLNLAMGIVEPNTVI
+1224 
-1239 MPEISKN
+1239 
-1246 SLKIEIPQ
+1246 
-1254 VLNYFD
+1254 
-1260 SKYELFYDS
+1260 
-1269 YPADGQIIHNNNVYD
+1269 
-1284 KENVLKLEKELVL
+1284 
-1297 LFDSQMKENE
+1297 
-1307 IFKTFVQN
+1307 
-1315 AAKERGDI
+1315 
-1323 FSSDREC
+1323 
-1330 AALLMTIKEIGLEKE
+1330 
-1345 LGFEIPELKRNEIA
+1345 
-1359 TLLQIELNQS
+1359 
-1369 KITEKEIIN
+1369 
-1378 RVEKGK
+1378 
-1384 NLVKSYFFEHWKDDK
+1384 
-1399 EKGVFDLWAT
+1399 VFD
-1409 HDAMRYVG
+1409 
-1417 FNLEIQNYENGK
+1417 
-1429 YVDVYNQE
+1429 
-1437 EKKELE
+1437 
-1443 KINQTMKNLL
+1443 
-1453 NEYSSEL
+1453 
-1460 IERMNNN
+1460 
-1467 SNKFLFIFEKLQAA
+1467 KLDAA
-1481 GIEVVFDKEEF
+1481 GIEVESDIPLMPVVSVEEA
-1492 DRILEREKLL
+1492 
-1502 QKMTKK
+1502 
-1508 LSEFEDMKKELLDIT
+1508 KKE
-1523 QRREVLNSEIA
+1523 
-1534 LSQEERIRQETKADD
+1534 
-1549 TEFKNF
+1549 
-1555 CKTVKLLTPFI
+1555 
-1566 EINKNNINGTWY
+1566 
-1578 SEKIKLEFLS
+1578 
-1588 VSTNL
+1588 
-1593 NDDNFHAIEILN
+1593 
-1605 LFSRINGNY
+1605 
-1614 YINIYSI
+1614 
-1621 NELNEFIF
+1621 
-1629 DSHKELHFF
+1629 
-1638 DPYEEKII
+1638 
-1646 SINSDGEINDTEID
+1646 
-1660 EKYLIVL
+1660 
-1667 TEFKKECNRKNFT
+1667 
-1680 KQLEDTIYEELK
+1680 
-1692 KKIETQRVALEKD
+1692 
-1705 INTVFI
+1705 
-1711 NKNVGILTA
+1711 
-1720 SESNDLKQKLY
+1720 
-1731 KLPYVELNGIK
+1731 
-1742 VYANKIDEVKPSQF
+1742 
-1756 LEELG
+1756 
-1761 LANILQNHDY
+1761 
-1771 DMFILP
+1771 
-1777 EQYTERNKHADTLA
+1777 
-1791 NDEFLD
+1791 
-1797 LKNLSTK
+1797 
-1804 KIRQIGQKFSNAKE
+1804 
-1818 QGKNVFIYLNNDFS
+1818 
-1832 EKEVVDEINW
+1832 
-1842 RILHDLKIPQANI
+1842 
-1855 EGKLIIMFGKSNQYL
+1855 
-1870 EYKIEKDGI
+1870 
-1879 QPIKKDRGIPP
+1879 
-1890 TRAGGLNVYEN
+1890 
-1901 IPHAQPYINISQTEN
+1901 
-1916 KSTPQNFITQDGTT
+1916 
-1930 YGFAFNGKIY
+1930 
-1940 LNPEII
+1940 
-1946 SSEAALHEYT
+1946 
-1956 HLWDNYTK
+1956 
-1964 VTNPELWQ
+1964 
-1972 KGKEIFKNTNLW
+1972 
-1984 EEVKNEPNYQ
+1984 
-1994 DLAHDE
+1994 
-2000 DLILSE
+2000 
-2006 CHARITGKIADKIL
+2006 
-2020 DKIQKENGELT
+2020 
-2031 KDTVID
+2031 
-2037 WNKEVF
+2037 
-2043 EYISKEFVDKDIDIQ
+2043 
-2058 SVSEFVSQT
+2058 
-2067 MKDFMEGRVMQKI
+2067 
-2080 DSYRINHNHDYFLSQ
+2080 
-2095 KAIEFRIEQAKALTK
+2095 
-2110 AFFVENW
+2110 
-2117 EQSSKDEFVQKAM
+2117 
-2130 EYTLEP
+2130 
-2136 NSTVLFDKYLKENEV
+2136 
-2151 EVYTKEEQEKMEQA
+2151 
-2165 NNLIKEIVEQYS
+2165 
-2177 KELFETYNQK
+2177 
-2187 EMLNKF
+2187 
-2193 WSKADIVDTVPDG
+2193 
-2206 WKKTQGVT
+2206 
-2214 TVPNGYV
+2214 
-2221 AITNG
+2221 
-2226 KSRFA
+2226 
-2231 DGEKRETKLIREE
+2231 
-2244 NYKQIELELDFGLIP
+2244 
-2259 MMPKIELKEPE
+2259 
-2270 KQIIKEEV
+2270 IIKEEV

-2331 KAVEKSETFVKELQ
+2331 KAVEKSESFIRELQ
-2345 EKYAKSEETI
+2345 EKYSKAEETI

-2405 FGKDVAPIDEK
+2405 FGKDVEPIDEK

-2455 NEIETKNITLK
+2455 NEIETKQISLK
-2466 ELFFLAKETLEKEK
+2466 ELFSLARETLEKSKEE
-2480 QSLDEMLEKFNKKDN
+2480 LDKSINNLYQNDN
-2495 KEQFISVFGNLFQS
+2495 KEQLVNILENLFQT
-2509 AKDNNTELTN
+2509 AKRNNTELIN
-2519 KMDVIF
+2519 KMDVIYD
-2525 EAYIKEPTQQTKK
+2525 AYIKEPTQQAKK
-2538 ISKVKPLKVGDS
+2538 ISKVKPLKIGDS

-2597 HQFLEEKDEH
+2597 HQFLEEKEEH
-2607 SIFETS
+2607 AIFETS

-2626 KKLCPPRD
+2626 KNLCPPRD

-2640 LVLHTQNNPLKYE
+2640 LELHIQKNPLKYE

-2659 KYNFKNKLK
+2659 KSNFKNKLK
-2668 QICEIDKDFN
+2668 KLYEIDKHIN
-2678 HDVLTMGKQLLS
+2678 HDVLAMGKQLLS
-2690 FATENDKR
+2690 FAIEDEKE
-2698 EISRWLRDDVGCDD
+2698 EISRWLKDDVGCEDK
-2712 EKLLRN
+2712 KLLKK
-2718 VFSNWVSEKEIK
+2718 VFTKWVLEKEIK
-2730 QEKKKDGYPPRG
+2730 QEKNKDGYPPRG

>member
-1 MKLEEVIE
+1 
-9 MSTEFEFDAK
+9 MSTEFEFDTK

-54 LVNKHDILEKEK
+54 LVNKHDILEKER

-93 FYYVQAKKFIGMGA
+93 FYYVQAKKFIGMGT
-107 KSVETKDLIGKNKT
+107 KSVEIKELIGKNKT

-157 QVGKKE
+157 QIGKKE

-291 LKDTYT
+291 LKDTYS

-403 DESKTI
+403 GESKTI

-435 LKEKCEPPA
+435 LKEKCNPPA

-503 ENKLIDSIF
+503 DNKLIDSIF

-574 RCPNEDIALAVGIRY
+574 RCPNKDIALAVGIRY

-664 FVYDPDA
+664 FEYDPDA

-714 ETNGKNIEKEQN
+714 ETNGKNIEKKQN

-740 AEFEMFEEFETITGL
+740 AEFEMFEEFQTITGL
-755 TAREAI
+755 TAKEAI

-793 TTILVRENGI
+793 TTILVRENGV

-818 ENNEKSQNR
+818 ENNERSQNR
-827 IAAYKELCEELQRAG
+827 IAAYKELYEELQRAG

-854 EKELGLSDELTNT
+854 EKELGLSDNLTNT
-867 ETVTKEE
+867 ETVTNEE
-874 LEREKALIQERIKRY
+874 FSILIQRKKGIEVQLQE
-889 KEELSELKN
+889 KENKPLTIQDMDKEQYIPWRMKAHEETEAQATSMWNHMEEQAQNSVIELKN
-898 TDPNYLD
+898 
-905 EDITIQSE
+905 
-913 LIRKLENQTD
+913 
-923 EDIKKQIL
+923 
-931 WKKENQRE
+931 
-939 QEELKKN
+939 ELKEVN
-946 IVEQMKKESQ
+946 
-956 KKTIA
+956 
-961 QEGDLFSYN
+961 
-970 ETHPSYLHKNKE
+970 NK
-982 TGREIS
+982 I
-988 IQPEGLL
+988 
-995 TENIKNIGRLK
+995 N
-1006 NLSEA
+1006 
-1011 TETIEKIKSMGFDIH
+1011 
-1026 STASR
+1026 
-1031 VVIFNDDKF
+1031 V
-1040 YDFDTN
+1040 
-1046 SDIGK
+1046 
-1051 FNFQTE
+1051 
-1057 EYEYNFDNRKL
+1057 
-1068 KDWDFKKFIDGGLK
+1068 
-1082 ITKQMKEFEKI
+1082 
-1093 EAKNTEIKS
+1093 
-1102 EEKQKINTYIPKPVT
+1102 EKQN
-1117 LEEILSVMD
+1117 
-1126 FKIDIS
+1126 F
-1132 DSGKIKI
+1132 
-1139 FDNQWG
+1139 
-1145 EYIDNGED
+1145 
-1153 FEGNGNEAYEFTSAS
+1153 
-1168 EIFERLDTYISDYI
+1168 
-1182 INDMIEQL
+1182 
-1190 NVIGAE
+1190 
-1196 PATSETLE
+1196 
-1204 DLCHIFK
+1204 
-1211 NELEKGNTGLSEG
+1211 
-1224 TLNLAMGIVEPNTVI
+1224 
-1239 MPEISKN
+1239 
-1246 SLKIEIPQ
+1246 
-1254 VLNYFD
+1254 
-1260 SKYELFYDS
+1260 
-1269 YPADGQIIHNNNVYD
+1269 
-1284 KENVLKLEKELVL
+1284 
-1297 LFDSQMKENE
+1297 
-1307 IFKTFVQN
+1307 
-1315 AAKERGDI
+1315 
-1323 FSSDREC
+1323 
-1330 AALLMTIKEIGLEKE
+1330 
-1345 LGFEIPELKRNEIA
+1345 
-1359 TLLQIELNQS
+1359 
-1369 KITEKEIIN
+1369 
-1378 RVEKGK
+1378 
-1384 NLVKSYFFEHWKDDK
+1384 
-1399 EKGVFDLWAT
+1399 VFD
-1409 HDAMRYVG
+1409 
-1417 FNLEIQNYENGK
+1417 
-1429 YVDVYNQE
+1429 
-1437 EKKELE
+1437 
-1443 KINQTMKNLL
+1443 
-1453 NEYSSEL
+1453 
-1460 IERMNNN
+1460 
-1467 SNKFLFIFEKLQAA
+1467 KLDAA
-1481 GIEVVFDKEEF
+1481 GIEVESDIPLMPVVSVEEA
-1492 DRILEREKLL
+1492 
-1502 QKMTKK
+1502 
-1508 LSEFEDMKKELLDIT
+1508 KKE
-1523 QRREVLNSEIA
+1523 
-1534 LSQEERIRQETKADD
+1534 
-1549 TEFKNF
+1549 
-1555 CKTVKLLTPFI
+1555 
-1566 EINKNNINGTWY
+1566 
-1578 SEKIKLEFLS
+1578 
-1588 VSTNL
+1588 
-1593 NDDNFHAIEILN
+1593 
-1605 LFSRINGNY
+1605 
-1614 YINIYSI
+1614 
-1621 NELNEFIF
+1621 
-1629 DSHKELHFF
+1629 
-1638 DPYEEKII
+1638 
-1646 SINSDGEINDTEID
+1646 
-1660 EKYLIVL
+1660 
-1667 TEFKKECNRKNFT
+1667 
-1680 KQLEDTIYEELK
+1680 
-1692 KKIETQRVALEKD
+1692 
-1705 INTVFI
+1705 
-1711 NKNVGILTA
+1711 
-1720 SESNDLKQKLY
+1720 
-1731 KLPYVELNGIK
+1731 
-1742 VYANKIDEVKPSQF
+1742 
-1756 LEELG
+1756 
-1761 LANILQNHDY
+1761 
-1771 DMFILP
+1771 
-1777 EQYTERNKHADTLA
+1777 
-1791 NDEFLD
+1791 
-1797 LKNLSTK
+1797 
-1804 KIRQIGQKFSNAKE
+1804 
-1818 QGKNVFIYLNNDFS
+1818 
-1832 EKEVVDEINW
+1832 
-1842 RILHDLKIPQANI
+1842 
-1855 EGKLIIMFGKSNQYL
+1855 
-1870 EYKIEKDGI
+1870 
-1879 QPIKKDRGIPP
+1879 
-1890 TRAGGLNVYEN
+1890 
-1901 IPHAQPYINISQTEN
+1901 
-1916 KSTPQNFITQDGTT
+1916 
-1930 YGFAFNGKIY
+1930 
-1940 LNPEII
+1940 
-1946 SSEAALHEYT
+1946 
-1956 HLWDNYTK
+1956 
-1964 VTNPELWQ
+1964 
-1972 KGKEIFKNTNLW
+1972 
-1984 EEVKNEPNYQ
+1984 
-1994 DLAHDE
+1994 
-2000 DLILSE
+2000 
-2006 CHARITGKIADKIL
+2006 
-2020 DKIQKENGELT
+2020 
-2031 KDTVID
+2031 
-2037 WNKEVF
+2037 
-2043 EYISKEFVDKDIDIQ
+2043 
-2058 SVSEFVSQT
+2058 
-2067 MKDFMEGRVMQKI
+2067 
-2080 DSYRINHNHDYFLSQ
+2080 
-2095 KAIEFRIEQAKALTK
+2095 
-2110 AFFVENW
+2110 
-2117 EQSSKDEFVQKAM
+2117 
-2130 EYTLEP
+2130 
-2136 NSTVLFDKYLKENEV
+2136 
-2151 EVYTKEEQEKMEQA
+2151 
-2165 NNLIKEIVEQYS
+2165 
-2177 KELFETYNQK
+2177 
-2187 EMLNKF
+2187 
-2193 WSKADIVDTVPDG
+2193 
-2206 WKKTQGVT
+2206 
-2214 TVPNGYV
+2214 
-2221 AITNG
+2221 
-2226 KSRFA
+2226 
-2231 DGEKRETKLIREE
+2231 
-2244 NYKQIELELDFGLIP
+2244 
-2259 MMPKIELKEPE
+2259 
-2270 KQIIKEEV
+2270 IIKEEV

-2331 KAVEKSETFVKELQ
+2331 KAVEKSESFIRELQ
-2345 EKYAKSEETI
+2345 EKYSKAEETI

-2390 EIDEFVAYFNRNLNV
+2390 EIDEFVAYFNRNLNI
-2405 FGKDVAPIDEK
+2405 FGKDVEPIDEK

-2455 NEIETKNITLK
+2455 NEIETKQISLK
-2466 ELFFLAKETLEKEK
+2466 ELFSLARETLEKSKEE
-2480 QSLDEMLEKFNKKDN
+2480 LDKSINNLYQNDN
-2495 KEQFISVFGNLFQS
+2495 KEQLVNILENLFQT
-2509 AKDNNTELTN
+2509 AKKNNTELIN
-2519 KMDVIF
+2519 KMNVIYD
-2525 EAYIKEPTQQTKK
+2525 AYIKEPTQQAKK
-2538 ISKVKPLKVGDS
+2538 ISKVKPLRIGDS

-2574 INEGPGTY
+2574 INEGVFTSGTY
-2582 FILDKNIVEKLNPEL
+2582 FVLDKNIVEKLNPEL
-2597 HQFLEEKDEH
+2597 HQFLEEKEERA
-2607 SIFETS
+2607 IFETS

-2712 EKLLRN
+2712 EKTLKN